1 MASAS
6 RRPACRKRLAVTAAT
21 LLLAAHAAAADFKVM
36 AEAPTILYDAPSAK
50 ARPLFVYGRDVPVEV
65 LVSVEG
71 WTKVRDAGGTIGW
84 VGGKSLADKRVL
96 LVRAPVADVRANP
109 EESAAV
115 VFRAEQ
121 NVLLELAESAS
132 SPTTTATPGW
142 VKVRH
147 RDGQV
152 GFVRLPQIFGL

>member
-1 MASAS
+1 MAPGRRLLRFAHLVAAAAVMASS
-6 RRPACRKRLAVTAAT
+6 
-21 LLLAAHAAAADFKVM
+21 AAHAADFRVTV
-36 AEAPTILYDAPSAK
+36 EAPTLLYDAPSAK

-71 WTKVRDAGGTIGW
+71 WTKVRDAGGAIGW
-84 VGGKSLADKRVL
+84 ISSKGLTDKRM
-96 LVRAPVADVRANP
+96 LVVRVPAADIRANP
-109 EESAAV
+109 DEAAPV

-132 SPTTTATPGW
+132 SPATTGTPGW

-152 GFVRLPQIFGL
+152 GFVRLPQVFGL